1 MCRVITP
8 ALKPLASSQIISR
21 SLALSF
27 TLIEPLV
34 VSEGAFFFA
43 DFAGQKGRNVGHEA
57 KVLNLEN
64 LLVFALLK
72 LTFVSCRASA
82 ALSHL
87 LKFRIGLDFLSN
99 EMAATE
105 NQEEKLGR

>member
-1 MCRVITP
+1 MCRVIAP

-27 TLIEPLV
+27 TLIEPWA

-57 KVLNLEN
+57 KVLNL
-64 LLVFALLK
+64 K
-72 LTFVSCRASA
+72 LAFISCRASA

-99 EMAATE
+99 EVAASE